1 MDSGHNSTIGMT
13 DQKFA
18 NICKD
23 ILEIFNEA
31 KKRLQKIKLLTKG
44 TIKRKT
50 VDLQKYDEIQTEC
63 LNLCIIWRDLETLI
77 KSIQQHKTLNSKNL
91 EVFEKLTKELS
102 TFSFRSTEF
111 EEDEFQNVNRIHD
124 FVKKV
129 EPDFQKIKNE
139 KP

>member
-1 MDSGHNSTIGMT
+1 MDSGYNSTIGMT